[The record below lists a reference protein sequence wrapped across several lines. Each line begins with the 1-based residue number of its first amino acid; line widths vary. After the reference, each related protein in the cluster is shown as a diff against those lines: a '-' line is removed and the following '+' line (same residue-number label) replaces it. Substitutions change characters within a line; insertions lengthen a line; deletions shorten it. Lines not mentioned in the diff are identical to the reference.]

1 MPGGG
6 PNCDEPRGRR
16 GGGMPLPLDMPFG
29 GIPRGCD
36 IDMRGSGDGI
46 TIDVGEP
53 DGGGGPAGAAAIVS
67 AFGLLR
73 LATLTW

>member
-1 MPGGG
+1 
-6 PNCDEPRGRR
+6 
-16 GGGMPLPLDMPFG
+16 MPLPLGIPLG

-53 DGGGGPAGAAAIVS
+53 DGGGGPVAGAAIVS
-67 AFGLLR
+67 AFGLFR
-73 LATLTW
+73 LAILTW